1 MREKQGYREVIAD
14 IKSTF
19 NVGMLSIQ
27 QTAKYLNC
35 DAKTVRRLIEGK
47 KLPAIDLSVKKNKL
61 YRVPVET
68 LARFITK
75 EN

>member
-1 MREKQGYREVIAD
+1 MRENRGYREVMSD
-14 IKSTF
+14 IRSTF
-19 NVGMLSIQ
+19 NVGMLNIQ
-27 QTAKYLNC
+27 QTAQYLNC

-47 KLPAIDLSVKKNKL
+47 KLPAIDLSIKKNKL
-61 YRVPVET
+61 YRVPIET

>member
-1 MREKQGYREVIAD
+1 MRENRGYREVMAD
-14 IKSTF
+14 IRSTF
-19 NVGMLSIQ
+19 NVGMLNIQ
-27 QTAKYLNC
+27 QTAQYLNC

-47 KLPAIDLSVKKNKL
+47 KLPAIDLSVKQNKL
-61 YRVPVET
+61 YRVPAET